1 MWNSSGLKNAF
12 RLQLLHIQVLL
23 RRQYGV
29 SSPQVGVHYDEEEE
43 EINALVVAALGDLHA
58 PRRQ

>member
-1 MWNSSGLKNAF
+1 MLNSSGPKNAF

-23 RRQYGV
+23 RQYGV
-29 SSPQVGVHYDEEEE
+29 SSPKVGVHDEEEE
-43 EINALVVAALGDLHA
+43 EINVAALGDLRA